1 MTEHK
6 KHKITLRNTFHGT
19 ACTVLVPTGITDQ
32 REAWLYLQEEANFGG
47 PTERRR
53 LARVRRALC
62 PLSTCKCGV
71 LRPK

>member
-6 KHKITLRNTFHGT
+6 KHKVTLTNKFHST
-19 ACTVLVPTGITDQ
+19 SVRVLVPTDITDQ
-32 REAWLYLQEEANFGG
+32 REAWYHLLEQANFGG

-53 LARVRRALC
+53 LARVARALC
-62 PLSTCKCGV
+62 PVSGCQCGT

>member
-6 KHKITLRNTFHGT
+6 THKITLRNRFHGT
-19 ACTVLVPTGITDQ
+19 SVTVLVPTSIRDQ
-32 REAWLYLQEEANFGG
+32 HEAWLYLQEQANFGG

-62 PLSTCKCGV
+62 PLSTCKCGA

>member
-1 MTEHK
+1 MTGRKTHK
-6 KHKITLRNTFHGT
+6 VQLTNEFHGT
-19 ACTVLVPTGITDQ
+19 AVTVQVPARIKNQYD
-32 REAWLYLQEEANFGG
+32 AWLYLQEEANFGG

>member
-6 KHKITLRNTFHGT
+6 KHKVTLHNKFHGT
-19 ACTVLVPTGITDQ
+19 AVRVLVPTEITDQ
-32 REAWLYLQEEANFGG
+32 REAWYYLQEQANFGG